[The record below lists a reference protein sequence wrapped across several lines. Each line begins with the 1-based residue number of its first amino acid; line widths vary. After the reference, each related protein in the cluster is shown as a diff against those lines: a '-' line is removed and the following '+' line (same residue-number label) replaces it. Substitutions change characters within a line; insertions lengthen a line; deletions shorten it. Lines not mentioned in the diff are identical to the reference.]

1 MTYPV
6 RPPLV
11 TGEDGL
17 PHCGW
22 CINETE
28 LLCDF
33 HRKQVGAELNHL
45 RTANTL
51 ARSDWDLRYIVKK
64 RSRAT
69 EEA

>member
-1 MTYPV
+1 MSYPV

-22 CINETE
+22 CLNEVD
-28 LLCDF
+28 LCDF
-33 HRKQVGAELNHL
+33 HRKQVGSELNHL

-51 ARSDWDLRYIVKK
+51 ARSDYDLRYIVKK
-64 RSRAT
+64 RSKAT